1 MSATALWTV
10 SSRSAIPFAVAGM
23 VVAIGPLGF
32 EVGTGGAATFEYVKD
47 RGNKGYPF
55 AFYDSSKLV
64 ADAIAG
70 RTPVENLEHIRA
82 VLSPTVTDMAELL
95 RVSRQAIYDWQAGK
109 PVAPENALRLWDL
122 AQAADI
128 FAVEGLRGTSQSL
141 HRPIRNG
148 KNFFELVGEG
158 GSAESA
164 ARTLAEIVR
173 SESRQRQAL
182 RNRLAGRKRPTREAF
197 DEIGA
202 PMLDERS

>member
-1 MSATALWTV
+1 ML
-10 SSRSAIPFAVAGM
+10 
-23 VVAIGPLGF
+23 VAIGPLGF

-55 AFYDSSKLV
+55 AFYDSSKRV
-64 ADAIAG
+64 ADTIVG

-109 PVAPENALRLWDL
+109 PVAPESALRLWDL
-122 AQAADI
+122 AQAAAV
-128 FAVEGLRGTSQSL
+128 FAVEGLRGSSQAL
-141 HRPIRNG
+141 HRPIRKG

-158 GSAESA
+158 DSAESA
-164 ARTLAEIVR
+164 ARMLAEIVR

-182 RNRLAGRKRPTREAF
+182 KNRLAGRKRPTREAF
-197 DEIGA
+197 EEIGA